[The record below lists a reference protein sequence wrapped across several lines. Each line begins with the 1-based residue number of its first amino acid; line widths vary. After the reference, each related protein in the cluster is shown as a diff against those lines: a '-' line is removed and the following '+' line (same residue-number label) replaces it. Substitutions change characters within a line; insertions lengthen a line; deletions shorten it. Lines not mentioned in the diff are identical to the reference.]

1 MTFFVDTN
9 IVVYS
14 AGASER
20 RQPCIELLRA
30 IGSGRADGR
39 TSTSVIEE
47 VWHLELS
54 GRAGPLIGLTSRS
67 YAVFTPLLPVTDET
81 VQLALSLD
89 AGALGSNDRI
99 HLAICLMNGIDT
111 IVSAD
116 AGFDGLRQIRRV
128 DPLGAD
134 SLNLRNLVA

>member
-9 IVVYS
+9 MVVYS
-14 AGASER
+14 AGDGER
-20 RQPCIELLRA
+20 RQPCIEMLRA
-30 IGSGRADGR
+30 IGSGQADGR

-54 GRAGPLIGLTSRS
+54 GRAGPLSGLTSRS

-81 VQLALSLD
+81 IQLALSLD
-89 AGALGSNDRI
+89 AGTLGSNDRI

-111 IVSAD
+111 IVTAD

-128 DPLGAD
+128 DPLDTRAVA
-134 SLNLRNLVA
+134 SLLRG

>member
-1 MTFFVDTN
+1 VTFFVDTN
-9 IVVYS
+9 ILVYS

-20 RQPCIELLRA
+20 REPCIELLRA
-30 IGSGRADGR
+30 IGARRVDGR

-54 GRAGPLIGLTSRS
+54 GRAGPLTGLTTRS

-81 VQLALSLD
+81 VELALTLD

-99 HLAICLMNGIDT
+99 HLAICLLNGIDT
-111 IVSAD
+111 IVTAD
-116 AGFDGLRQIRRV
+116 AGFDSLHQVRRV
-128 DPLGAD
+128 DPLDTRAVAR
-134 SLNLRNLVA
+134 LLRG